1 MMNATKWLLSVLILL
16 SFVGCG
22 ENNKVS
28 RVLNIEQVLN
38 EPKNF
43 LNKNISIQGMVN
55 KVNENKNIFSVIS
68 EKEFSECGFGEC
80 NVNEQLPVCFLGKLP
95 GLGEKVEI
103 AGIVKKNEKGFIYE
117 AETVRNIKN
126 L

>member
-1 MMNATKWLLSVLILL
+1 MMNTTKWILSILILFL
-16 SFVGCG
+16 FISCG
-22 ENNKVS
+22 ENNKNSIVIN
-28 RVLNIEQVLN
+28 VEQVLN

-55 KVNENKNIFSVIS
+55 KVNEDKNIFSVIS
-68 EKEFSECGFGEC
+68 EKEFSECGLGEC
-80 NVNEQLPVCFLGKLP
+80 NVNGQLPVRFSGKLP

-103 AGIVKKNEKGFIYE
+103 SGIVKKNEKGFIYE
-117 AETVRNIKN
+117 AKSVRNIKN